1 MKNPQQR
8 LSIIIG
14 QLNGIKKMMDNGDDC
29 IKLITQ
35 LKASRSGI
43 EGVID
48 TIISDK
54 FDTCMHGLKS
64 SDKKLLINI
73 KKYVTTN

>member
-1 MKNPQQR
+1 MKSSQDR

-14 QLNGIKKMMDNGDDC
+14 QLNGIKKMMDKNEEC

-35 LKASRSGI
+35 LRASRAGI

-48 TIISDK
+48 KIIADK
-54 FDTCMHGLKS
+54 FDTCLNGLKS

-73 KKYVTTN
+73 KKYAKTY

>member
-1 MKNPQQR
+1 MKSPQDR

-35 LKASRSGI
+35 LRASRSGI
-43 EGVID
+43 ESIID
-48 TIISDK
+48 TIIANK
-54 FDTCMHGLKS
+54 FDTCLQGLKS

-73 KKYVTTN
+73 KKYVTNN

>member
-1 MKNPQQR
+1 MKSPQDR

-14 QLNGIKKMMDNGDDC
+14 QLNGIKKMMDKNEDC

-35 LKASRSGI
+35 LRASRSGI
-43 EGVID
+43 ESVID
-48 TIISDK
+48 TIIANK
-54 FDTCMHGLKS
+54 FDTCMKDLKP

>member
-8 LSIIIG
+8 LSIVIG

-54 FDTCMHGLKS
+54 FDTCMQGLKS

-73 KKYVTTN
+73 KKYVTSN

>member
-1 MKNPQQR
+1 MKSPQDR
-8 LSIIIG
+8 LSIVIG
-14 QLNGIKKMMDNGDDC
+14 QLNGIKKMMDGKADC

-35 LKASRSGI
+35 LRASRSGI
-43 EGVID
+43 ESVID

-54 FDTCMHGLKS
+54 FDTCLQGLKS

-73 KKYVTTN
+73 KKYVSNN

>member
-1 MKNPQQR
+1 MKSLQSR

-14 QLNGIKKMMDNGDDC
+14 QLNGIKKMMDSGDDC

-43 EGVID
+43 DGIID
-48 TIISDK
+48 TVIANK
-54 FDTCMHGLKS
+54 FDTCLKNLSS

-73 KKYVTTN
+73 KKYVTSN

>member
-1 MKNPQQR
+1 MRSPQDR

-14 QLNGIKKMMDNGDDC
+14 QLNGIKKMIDNGDDC
-29 IKLITQ
+29 LKLITQ
-35 LKASRSGI
+35 LRASRSGI

-48 TIISDK
+48 MIIANK
-54 FDTCMHGLKS
+54 FDNCLKDLKS

-73 KKYVTTN
+73 KKYVTNN